1 MQTIREAA
9 EQEARKRSEAQMA
22 STSAAPLI
30 DAINGFAALKNV
42 EAIAAYIESNKQAE
56 AFLGATPEDK
66 KEVN

>member
-9 EQEARKRSEAQMA
+9 EQEARKRSESQMA
-22 STSAAPLI
+22 STSAPLI

-42 EAIAAYIESNKQAE
+42 EAIASYIESNKQAE

>member
-1 MQTIREAA
+1 
-9 EQEARKRSEAQMA
+9 MA

-42 EAIAAYIESNKQAE
+42 EAIASYIESNKQAE